1 MAHLVTLA
9 NDRMRDKA
17 IEYIRA
23 AKPLSRVE
31 IKGPKRS
38 TDQNAAMWA
47 MLSDIAEQLVWY
59 GQKLDAEDWKLV
71 MLDALRRET
80 RHEMRIVPNTDLT
93 GFVNVSKTSSSDLTT
108 TEFSD
113 LLTLISAFGDQHGVV
128 WTEPKPKD
136 KRPVPPVTVYEEA
149 I

>member
-1 MAHLVTLA
+1 MAHLITLV
-9 NDRMRDKA
+9 NERMRQRA
-17 IEYIRA
+17 IDLIMA
-23 AKPLSRVE
+23 AKPGSRVE

-38 TDQNAAMWA
+38 TDQNAVMWCL
-47 MLSDIAEQLVWY
+47 LSDIAEQLVWH

-113 LLTLISAFGDQHGVV
+113 LLTLIAAFGDQNGVV

-136 KRPVPPVTVYEEA
+136 KRPTPPVEAYEEA